1 MSYTFIRQTI
11 STKSEQFKE
20 RVVTVPQ
27 MKDKKG
33 WLMFC
38 LGLDTPKDCTDS
50 ELGFQETLRADVK
63 KRKREV
69 ATTFGIDLYCEET
82 DQYILEVD
90 HQILDPSAIEE
101 DEAFPV
107 WEGCKG
113 VDPTFK
119 LLLQF
124 DQVLTQKVLM
134 YLIEHLEGE
143 DNISRKTGEWIYSLL
158 ARVEKPLHRD
168 VVALI
173 RQLYRCCCK
182 MRCRLDQNV
191 DSNQLA
197 TLNTMISISGYY
209 FGQGEYYKS
218 FDPIVEANSESENA
232 ILEESSAGSVGD
244 SDSQFVPADEQMDDE
259 EDLHPNKWR
268 TL

>member
-1 MSYTFIRQTI
+1 M
-11 STKSEQFKE
+11 
-20 RVVTVPQ
+20 TVPQ

-38 LGLDTPKDCTDS
+38 LGLDTPQDSVSTRDS
-50 ELGFQETLRADVK
+50 ELDFQESLREDVK

-69 ATTFGIDLYCEET
+69 ATNFGIDLYCDET
-82 DQYILEVD
+82 DQYILDVD

-101 DEAFPV
+101 DNESEAYPV

-134 YLIEHLEGE
+134 YLIEYLEGE
-143 DNISRKTGEWIYSLL
+143 AIISGKVGEWIYSLL
-158 ARVEKPLHRD
+158 ARIEKPLHRD

-191 DSNQLA
+191 DANQLA

-232 ILEESSAGSVGD
+232 ILEESSASSMGD
-244 SDSQFVPADEQMDDE
+244 SDSQLLPVEEQMDDE